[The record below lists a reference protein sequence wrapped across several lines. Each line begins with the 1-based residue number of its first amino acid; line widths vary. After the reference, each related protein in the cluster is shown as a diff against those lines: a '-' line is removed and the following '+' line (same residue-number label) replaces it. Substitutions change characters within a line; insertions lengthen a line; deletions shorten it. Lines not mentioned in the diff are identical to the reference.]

1 MPLVKRTRAT
11 LRSAEFGFFGVCVNT
26 RTHTPRFCG
35 LSCSAG
41 LFVLVTTLSRPLRT
55 SWLIVGTI
63 LDNSSHARPGHE
75 TKTATT
81 PTAARSI
88 FRRARNRLNVPG
100 LGSRI
105 TARHL
110 ELTYPIRL
118 LVLRPQGHR
127 RYREPNGFWRF
138 GSRSQAPDRVSRSR
152 PEPCKD
158 SRKPTNGASLR
169 RHRCQLPTPKRAQLP
184 RGGPR
189 TSGLKIAATFTPQ
202 SPWELDVGFFGSCQ
216 R

>member
-100 LGSRI
+100 LGSRV

-118 LVLRPQGHR
+118 LLLRPLGHR
-127 RYREPNGFWRF
+127 RYREPNGLDGSDLGVRLQIGCPGADQNLAKIAENLQTAQVF
-138 GSRSQAPDRVSRSR
+138 G
-152 PEPCKD
+152 
-158 SRKPTNGASLR
+158 GAAVNF
-169 RHRCQLPTPKRAQLP
+169 QPPTP
-184 RGGPR
+184 
-189 TSGLKIAATFTPQ
+189 
-202 SPWELDVGFFGSCQ
+202 
-216 R
+216 